1 MKTLSSSNRTALI
14 LIVITIAGA
23 GFAYAIPVFPVTYQE
38 SYQVEVPY
46 DEQEEYTVQVPY
58 IEQESYTVQVPY
70 TTMEDK
76 QSTIGS
82 TSDTT
87 IEGGYYLYWSSYLL
101 VGRDVEFSVSASDTV
116 FLYIFTASQYAN
128 YQETGSETP
137 NEKESP
143 EMSSGKIG
151 FHVSSTGTYYLCVY
165 NPHDGFLG
173 IGKKNV
179 GIYSVSIVAY
189 WQEEVTKQRAET
201 RYRDVTKQRT
211 ETRYRTVSKIR
222 TETHTRGITIRVTLL
237 ELLSGSYKTD

>member
-1 MKTLSSSNRTALI
+1 LNGEADMSSSNRTALI
-14 LIVITIAGA
+14 LILITLAGA
-23 GFAYAIPVFPVTYQE
+23 GFAYAIPAFPVTYPE
-38 SYQVEVPY
+38 SYQV
-46 DEQEEYTVQVPY
+46 QVPY
-58 IEQESYTVQVPY
+58 EEQESYTVQVPY

-82 TSDTT
+82 TSDVTL
-87 IEGGYYLYWSSYLL
+87 EGGYYLHWDSYLP

-116 FLYIFTASQYAN
+116 ILYIFTASQYAN
-128 YQETGSETP
+128 YREYGSTIP
-137 NEKESP
+137 SEKESP

-151 FHVSSTGTYYLCVY
+151 FHVSFTGTYYLCIY

-179 GIYSVSIVAY
+179 GIYSASIVAY

-201 RYRDVTKQRT
+201 RYRTVTK
-211 ETRYRTVSKIR
+211 TRM
-222 TETHTRGITIRVTLL
+222 ETHTRDVTIRVTLF